1 MIAGLNILGFVY
13 NSRKYFLGL
22 TVAALLLGAG
32 LKAKNYYHEWHSKP
46 LSDLKKAL
54 KVSQEELNA
63 TKEELMACQNIKR
76 VECFVTKNRS
86 VFDIYRERIKEIE
99 NEELNVSSSGDDY
112 DWMYQ

>member
-1 MIAGLNILGFVY
+1 MGGFSFLGFIY
-13 NSRKYFLGL
+13 NSRKYFLG
-22 TVAALLLGAG
+22 VAIATLLFGVG
-32 LKAKNYYHEWHSKP
+32 QKAKSYYHEWHTKP

-54 KVSQEELNA
+54 KASQEELNS
-63 TKEELMACQNIKR
+63 TKERLSSCRNVKK

-99 NEELNVSSSGDDY
+99 NEELNVSSSDDGY